1 MDSIHSH
8 SRCVGFGD
16 FVKKNQTLT
25 FSYQQPTDIPEAEY
39 FGGIQ
44 LFPKT

>member
-1 MDSIHSH
+1 MDSTHSH
-8 SRCVGFGD
+8 SKSVGLGD
-16 FVKKNQTLT
+16 FEQKQTLT
-25 FSYQQPTDIPEAEY
+25 FSYQQPTDVPEAEY